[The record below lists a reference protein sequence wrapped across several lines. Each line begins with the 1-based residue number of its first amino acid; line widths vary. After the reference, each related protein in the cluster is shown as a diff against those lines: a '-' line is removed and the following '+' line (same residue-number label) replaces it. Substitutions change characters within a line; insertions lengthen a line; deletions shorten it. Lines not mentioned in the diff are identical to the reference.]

1 MKSPPWKVP
10 NCTSSCPAHLPLH
23 SLGLGLWVPL
33 ATRMRKVEQ
42 EPEDRLE
49 GVQWTGL
56 RSVSER
62 EPLKPPSLKLWLLA
76 PSRQGDALT
85 AGSVTPSRIW
95 ECRWWRCSARVD
107 RERKVHPL
115 SSQDT
120 SGRPGVAVG
129 AQDEARGSCLLG
141 AGKAQARRAQS
152 VSSLGT
158 RGRPLSLEQ
167 MSDQEPLGEG
177 GCPCSP
183 VR

>member
-1 MKSPPWKVP
+1 MVNSPPWKVP

-23 SLGLGLWVPL
+23 SLGLGLWVLL

-62 EPLKPPSLKLWLLA
+62 KPLEPPSLKLWLLA
-76 PSRQGDALT
+76 PSRQGDPLT
-85 AGSVTPSRIW
+85 AGSVTPGRIW

-107 RERKVHPL
+107 RERKVHPF

-120 SGRPGVAVG
+120 SGRPGIATG

-141 AGKAQARRAQS
+141 AGRHKLAEP
-152 VSSLGT
+152 SLF
-158 RGRPLSLEQ
+158 RPLGPEA
-167 MSDQEPLGEG
+167 GH
-177 GCPCSP
+177 
-183 VR
+183 